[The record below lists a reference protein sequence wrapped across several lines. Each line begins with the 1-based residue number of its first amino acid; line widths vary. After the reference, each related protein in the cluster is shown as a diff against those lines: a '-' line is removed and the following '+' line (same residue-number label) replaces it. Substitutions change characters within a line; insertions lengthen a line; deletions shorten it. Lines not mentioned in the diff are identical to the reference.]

1 MANYKMHYRI
11 INPKDDLIL
20 ADIIRTNLKANNL
33 DIPGTVYFDDN
44 LNHLSDYYL
53 ASPRRTYF
61 IALDDADNII
71 GGIGLA
77 ELDFMDGTAELQ
89 KLYLTDAAKGQG
101 LSYKLMELVEKA
113 AVDRGYK
120 QIYLETHTNLMTAI
134 HVYEKCGYKL
144 IEKPIEVVHSSMNRF
159 YLKGLT

>member
-1 MANYKMHYRI
+1 MHYRLI
-11 INPKDDLIL
+11 EPKDDRIL
-20 ADIIRTNLKANNL
+20 AEIIRANLKAHKL

-44 LNHLSDYYL
+44 LNHLSDFYL
-53 ASPRRTYF
+53 ASPKRAYF
-61 IALDDADNII
+61 IALDDDDNIV

-77 ELDFMDGTAELQ
+77 ELDFMEDTAELQ

-113 AVDRGYK
+113 AINKGYK
-120 QIYLETHTNLMTAI
+120 RMYLETHTNLKTAI

-144 IEKPIEVVHSSMNRF
+144 IEKPKEVVHSSMNRF
-159 YLKGLT
+159 YIKEMLL